1 MTRDRRGSRSS
12 FAPFLGW
19 GGPHLISFV
28 LIIVGDP
35 TPILRYER
43 MYVSLP
49 SLTFSWGGQAGFLPE
64 STVFVTDDEGN
75 PDLI

>member
-1 MTRDRRGSRSS
+1 MIVGVLDLRSLL
-12 FAPFLGW
+12 FWAG